1 MRFKSLIPRL
11 KSQNFRKN
19 RKKCYFCRKSKAM
32 NYIYDYPRPC
42 VTTDCL
48 IFKKL
53 DGQWKLLLIERGNE
67 PFKGCWALPGGFLEM
82 EEDLETCA
90 ARELQEETGLIGIK
104 LHQLCAFGSPNRDPR
119 HRTIS
124 IAFWGFDDT
133 DQQAKGSDDAAK
145 AQWFALD
152 QLPQL
157 AFDHVL
163 IIEKALSNNE
173 IKGELNK

>member
-1 MRFKSLIPRL
+1 MSFTYK
-11 KSQNFRKN
+11 
-19 RKKCYFCRKSKAM
+19 
-32 NYIYDYPRPC
+32 YPRPC

-48 IFKKL
+48 IFKKI
-53 DGQWKLLLIERGNE
+53 DSVWNLLLIERGNE

-82 EEDLETCA
+82 VEDLETCA
-90 ARELQEETGLIGIK
+90 ARELQEETGLTGIS
-104 LHQLCAFGSPNRDPR
+104 LHQLYAFGAPDRDPR

-133 DQQAKGSDDAAK
+133 DQQAKGNDDAAK

-157 AFDHVL
+157 AFDHE
-163 IIEKALSNNE
+163 IIIHKALSNHE
-173 IKGELNK
+173 IKGKLNQ